1 MSTLK
6 TLALASALV
15 LGASQIVLAQAGPT
29 TPGGT
34 GSTANDA
41 AHSGGSGT
49 HKGAQRT
56 GSASSNQKI
65 MKNQNGYQGQ

>member
-15 LGASQIVLAQAGPT
+15 FGASQVVLAQAGPN

-34 GSTANDA
+34 TANDA
-41 AHSGGSGT
+41 AASGGSGT

-56 GSASSNQKI
+56 GSASSNQKV